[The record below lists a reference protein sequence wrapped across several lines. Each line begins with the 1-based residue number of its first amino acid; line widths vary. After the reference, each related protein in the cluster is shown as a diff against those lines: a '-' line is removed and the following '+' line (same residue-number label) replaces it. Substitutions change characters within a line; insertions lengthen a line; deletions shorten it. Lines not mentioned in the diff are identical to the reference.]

1 MIQEHL
7 SDEKIQ
13 EYILQGENDER
24 IDLHMSGCEACKK
37 RMKDYSVLINAV
49 SSIEPAAFTFN
60 VSELVMQKIES
71 QRKKEKIELYLFSA
85 LLLGGILVP
94 IYFILPMIATIFK
107 RIQWLPSTSMALLIT
122 GTVGVILFLI
132 IDMFRAQ
139 KEKELQ
145 LSL

>member
-13 EYILQGENDER
+13 EYILQGETDER
-24 IDLHMSGCEACKK
+24 IGLHFSRCEACEKK
-37 RMKDYSVLINAV
+37 LKAYSVLINAV
-49 SSIEPAAFTFN
+49 NSIEPAAFTFN
-60 VSELVMQKIES
+60 VSELVMQKIETQS
-71 QRKKEKIELYLFSA
+71 KKEKIEMYIFYA

-107 RIQWLPSTSMALLIT
+107 RFQSIPSTSMALLIT
-122 GTVGVILFLI
+122 GTLGVILFLI
-132 IDMFRAQ
+132 IDMFRVQ

-145 LSL
+145 FSL

>member
-13 EYILQGENDER
+13 EYILQGETDER
-24 IDLHMSGCEACKK
+24 ISLHISGCVACKQK
-37 RMKDYSVLINAV
+37 MKAYSVLIKAV
-49 SSIEPAAFTFN
+49 NFIEPAAFTFN
-60 VSELVMQKIES
+60 VSKLVMQKIGI
-71 QRKKEKIELYLFSA
+71 QRKKEKTELYLFYA
-85 LLLGGILVP
+85 LLSGGILVP

-107 RIQWLPSTSMALLIT
+107 RIQSLHNTSMALIIT
-122 GTVGVILFLI
+122 VTLGVILFLI
-132 IDMFRAQ
+132 ADIFRTQ